1 MRWVLDKIGS
11 HYPVSL
17 DKHPS
22 VSWPCWIFNMLE
34 ELKGLMEWKQS
45 SEMFNLTCLKMGTIL
60 VFLKEYQK
68 KNKVRVKLWEI
79 TDALWFYGFL
89 PFGSPVSLPALLS
102 REWHNETKKMWFQ
115 TKQNGNKAT
124 YLTTFNLF
132 HVQTPLIKAPPIS
145 IPNKVAHN
153 QHCREYCAAGHVT
166 PPTHTP
172 LPPPLLNTGT
182 GKALWLLSK
191 GTSKSEY
198 VRSHA

>member
-1 MRWVLDKIGS
+1 MLCDSMDFCHLGLLCPRL
-11 HYPVSL
+11 
-17 DKHPS
+17 PS
-22 VSWPCWIFNMLE
+22 FPGNGTM
-34 ELKGLMEWKQS
+34 KQ
-45 SEMFNLTCLKMGTIL
+45 
-60 VFLKEYQK
+60 
-68 KNKVRVKLWEI
+68 
-79 TDALWFYGFL
+79 
-89 PFGSPVSLPALLS
+89 
-102 REWHNETKKMWFQ
+102 KKMWFQ

-166 PPTHTP
+166 PHTHTP